1 MLKGGIRTLSLLNQT
16 SSYFG

>member
-1 MLKGGIRTLSLLNQT
+1 MLKRGIRTLSLLNQT